1 MIYIYM
7 PKNKKH
13 NKRNKKKLYDI
24 KQNSA
29 KNIDYSKYFND
40 EVNEKNKIKNLEN
53 KIYKNELEE
62 AETQETTEIEFYET
76 FFATCYIWSDDYSSI
91 VFLAKELARRYGLN
105 ALDSLHLACAILG
118 DGDEFVTT
126 EKNSKPIHRVQE
138 ITTISISD

>member
-1 MIYIYM
+1 MNDSGVLISAYQGTNEVSLKAILILNDVNRQFMTSSFVQLEVLSKAIY
-7 PKNKKH
+7 H
-13 NKRNKKKLYDI
+13 
-24 KQNSA
+24 Q
-29 KNIDYSKYFND
+29 
-40 EVNEKNKIKNLEN
+40 
-53 KIYKNELEE
+53 
-62 AETQETTEIEFYET
+62 QTTEIEFYET